1 MKFLPGKELAGVGRL
16 CLCMVWVC
24 LFAQLLPPWTPAPPT
39 TSPSSSSPPPHQ
51 PSSQHNNW
59 PLVQYSASADHRHR
73 HPRASGHEPSAAAE
87 DPPTRAYAREHWALA
102 EVGRTYKNAV
112 YMSREAEARDENAF
126 ITATL
131 ALGSHYL
138 LIGLSLWLLL
148 APEKERSA
156 LADGL

>member
-1 MKFLPGKELAGVGRL
+1 MEFLQGKELAGVGRL

-39 TSPSSSSPPPHQ
+39 TSSSSSPPAHQ
-51 PSSQHNNW
+51 PSNNW
-59 PLVQYSASADHRHR
+59 PLMQYSATSSPSSA
-73 HPRASGHEPSAAAE
+73 HEPSAAAE
-87 DPPTRAYAREHWALA
+87 DPPTRAYAREHWVLA

>member
-1 MKFLPGKELAGVGRL
+1 V
-16 CLCMVWVC
+16 
-24 LFAQLLPPWTPAPPT
+24 
-39 TSPSSSSPPPHQ
+39 
-51 PSSQHNNW
+51 
-59 PLVQYSASADHRHR
+59 
-73 HPRASGHEPSAAAE
+73 
-87 DPPTRAYAREHWALA
+87 LA

>member
-1 MKFLPGKELAGVGRL
+1 
-16 CLCMVWVC
+16 
-24 LFAQLLPPWTPAPPT
+24 
-39 TSPSSSSPPPHQ
+39 
-51 PSSQHNNW
+51 
-59 PLVQYSASADHRHR
+59 
-73 HPRASGHEPSAAAE
+73 
-87 DPPTRAYAREHWALA
+87 
-102 EVGRTYKNAV
+102 
-112 YMSREAEARDENAF
+112 MSREAEARDENAF